1 MADVEL
7 VIKIPEE
14 LYKTYKDR
22 PPMLGDGGMDMIA
35 QAIANGTPL
44 DDVKAEIQRRAD
56 DPWNMAVGSAS
67 QGLKD
72 AIEIL
77 DNIGETES
85 EE

>member
-7 VIKIPEE
+7 VIKIPEVIME
-14 LYKTYKDR
+14 YVKRNGCLSVIYTDEVAK
-22 PPMLGDGGMDMIA
+22 
-35 QAIANGTPL
+35 AIKNGTPL

-56 DPWNMAVGSAS
+56 DPWNMTVGSAS